1 MMQSTTA
8 WTWRDSNPPG
18 PQTAD
23 AGAIWSLTLP
33 LQGSGQPPAITW
45 LELPPRITVQ
55 PSPSEP
61 LTFLFDLTAAQPGV
75 YFLKFRCGTNAL
87 DDLILLKILPSTA
100 ASAPMSTCPLPG
112 APAASAPSFIPDDEK
127 DAEDSAMPVPTPTAV
142 LQRAGMRPATDGAAT
157 PAPIPSWEAPS
168 ELAPPAPAPCA
179 APLPPL
185 VGDYVIA
192 VFRGTTP
199 LPQLTRALE
208 RHKSLLIGKFSAS
221 KAIFPD
227 LDLRHHF
234 ADLAS
239 EANCSR
245 QQARAYWNAA
255 GRIVLHNLGKAPLT
269 LVDGQ
274 LVVSGATCDWL
285 PGMAV
290 TLPGGLTLQL
300 IAAAY

>member
-1 MMQSTTA
+1 MTQST
-8 WTWRDSNPPG
+8 WTWRDGNPPG
-18 PQTAD
+18 PQTAA
-23 AGAIWSLTLP
+23 AGAIWSLSLP

-45 LELPPRITVQ
+45 LELPSRITVQ
-55 PSPSEP
+55 PSPSES
-61 LTFLFDLTAAQPGV
+61 LTFLFDLTAAPPGV

-87 DDLILLKILPSTA
+87 DDLILLKILPA
-100 ASAPMSTCPLPG
+100 AG
-112 APAASAPSFIPDDEK
+112 ASVPTESSPANSVAAKDGADDLDE
-127 DAEDSAMPVPTPTAV
+127 DAEDSAMPVPTPTAI
-142 LQRAGMRPATDGAAT
+142 LQRTEQRVMSAAASAPT
-157 PAPIPSWEAPS
+157 SIPIPSWEAPS
-168 ELAPPAPAPCA
+168 ELAPPAPAPLA

-185 VGDYVIA
+185 AGDYVLA

-199 LPQLTRALE
+199 LPQLTRTLE

-227 LDLRHHF
+227 LDLRGHF
-234 ADLAS
+234 ADLAN

-245 QQARAYWNAA
+245 QQARAYWNAS
-255 GRIVLHNLGKAPLT
+255 GRIMLHNLGKAPLT

-290 TLPGGLTLQL
+290 TLPGALTLQL